1 MTTNQRT
8 DKGTAKTV
16 LITGASSG
24 IGEEIAYASA
34 RKGYQLILW
43 ARREKELERVAST
56 CRDLSGKKVLV
67 QSVDIRSSTEIE
79 DAFHHALDQTG
90 AIDIL
95 INNAGFGMTHPF
107 VTSDLTRAKD
117 MFDVNV
123 MGAVYLTQL
132 VASQMVEQRRGHIF
146 FVASIAGKISTPLS
160 SIYSA
165 TKAALIAFAN
175 GIRLE
180 LKPLHIYVTTINPGP
195 VATPFFDSFDPDG
208 TYLKKI
214 GPVVLD
220 AREVAQKTVD
230 IFGKN
235 KRELNLPF
243 AMAIGARLYPLFPSI
258 GDFLIVHL
266 FDKK

>member
-1 MTTNQRT
+1 MAISISVAFGLPIVSI
-8 DKGTAKTV
+8 K
-16 LITGASSG
+16 
-24 IGEEIAYASA
+24 IA
-34 RKGYQLILW
+34 
-43 ARREKELERVAST
+43 
-56 CRDLSGKKVLV
+56 
-67 QSVDIRSSTEIE
+67 
-79 DAFHHALDQTG
+79 
-90 AIDIL
+90 
-95 INNAGFGMTHPF
+95 F
-107 VTSDLTRAKD
+107 V
-117 MFDVNV
+117 F
-123 MGAVYLTQL
+123 
-132 VASQMVEQRRGHIF
+132 
-146 FVASIAGKISTPLS
+146 
-160 SIYSA
+160 
-165 TKAALIAFAN
+165 ALIAFAN